1 MSNTAKFRHEIN
13 NYLSVIY
20 SELQSLEEKHQI
32 LARDQDWI
40 TMKQDT
46 VQLSQMV
53 NATKIELSSAKP
65 ENSSSSL
72 QKKSADGTEE
82 LLCIHSLLQ
91 SLSHSWKLRYSRKG
105 FRLTYIN
112 QSQES
117 LKMKGTPFEIVQ
129 IFNNLLSNSYD
140 SLLEKKSHCSR
151 FHQCGTSWF
160 PEATLILSHNRE
172 QILIQLFDNGCG
184 ISAEQ
189 LPHIFEYG
197 RTSKTDG
204 HGIGLSVVEELV
216 KKHNGQIH
224 VQTKEDCG
232 CTFFLSFPTVSSVK

>member
-32 LARDQDWI
+32 LAKDQDWI

-72 QKKSADGTEE
+72 QKGSASGTDE

-112 QSQES
+112 QSQEL
-117 LKMKGTPFEIVQ
+117 LKMKGIPFEIVQ
-129 IFNNLLSNSYD
+129 IFNNLFSNSYD
-140 SLLEKKSHCSR
+140 SLLEKADRCS
-151 FHQCGTSWF
+151 GSGKIGVSWF
-160 PEATLILSHNRE
+160 PEATLLLSNRRE
-172 QILIQLFDNGCG
+172 QILIRLFDNGCG
-184 ISAEQ
+184 ISTEQ

-197 RTSKTDG
+197 RTSKMDG
-204 HGIGLSVVEELV
+204 HGIGLSIVEELV

-224 VQTKEDCG
+224 VQAKEDCG
-232 CTFFLSFPTVSSVK
+232 CTFFLAFPAISSIK